1 VSEHARIVDAL
12 ATGDPTAAREA
23 MRDHL
28 DRVIRSLLEATEV
41 EAIERARAEIEARRR
56 RFSLT
61 S

>member
-1 VSEHARIVDAL
+1 
-12 ATGDPTAAREA
+12 

-41 EAIERARAEIEARRR
+41 EAIERARAEIEAKRR

-61 S
+61 T